1 MKVKQLIKEL
11 SKLNPEL
18 KIILSSD
25 AEGNSYHELD
35 EIDYKQC
42 GYKKQDYEIYIG
54 LTHLTKKD
62 INVGYTEEDVLTGA
76 KPCVIFYPR

>member
-1 MKVKQLIKEL
+1 MKIKQLIKEL
-11 SKLNPEL
+11 SILDPEL
-18 KIILSSD
+18 EVILSSD

-42 GYKKQDYEIYIG
+42 GYKKQRYEIYIG
-54 LTHLTKKD
+54 LTHLTKED
-62 INVGYTEEDVLTGA
+62 ADAGYTEEDVLTGA